1 MSLCKKLRYMSKIAA
16 ISGRAD
22 NMHLS
27 CTQPIAILMT
37 ARLQVFPTLLLTSL
51 SQCKFLS
58 DMAIVLFRY

>member
-16 ISGRAD
+16 SGRAD